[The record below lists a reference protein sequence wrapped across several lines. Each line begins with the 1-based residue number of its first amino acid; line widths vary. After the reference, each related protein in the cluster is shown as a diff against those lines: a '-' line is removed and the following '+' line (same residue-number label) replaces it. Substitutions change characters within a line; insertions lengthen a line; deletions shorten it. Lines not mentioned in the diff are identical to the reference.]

1 MRKIQS
7 KEDEGELLQ
16 KKISE
21 QFIVKA
27 MYDKEKKKCWY
38 SKNEVSK

>member
-7 KEDEGELLQ
+7 KEDEEIEQ
-16 KKISE
+16 KISE

-27 MYDKEKKKCWY
+27 MYDREKKKCWY
-38 SKNEVSK
+38 DNKNKR